1 MLCLGRILT
10 SKSLT
15 QKRGRAATVAAL
27 DLRACSAAEGRQHS
41 AGACASAVPA
51 AAGRRSACSRLAAGG
66 AGSPRVEA
74 PAAAEPAGRGAAGH
88 QRGLRH
94 RRAAAPVAAAPTG
107 KNPAGAAASEA
118 APPAGA
124 ASPAE
129 LPAVAAAPEWGAHP
143 QRQRRQRACR
153 LQARAVPSPRRTGAA
168 GRVAAAAAAEGE
180 LGFWAKRQFCPYE
193 FDKFQFLSFV
203 QITKIPLGIEKFP
216 IYP

>member
-1 MLCLGRILT
+1 MFRKNIDVKIVDAKARKGSNSCCPRSACL
-10 SKSLT
+10 
-15 QKRGRAATVAAL
+15 QPAAAA
-27 DLRACSAAEGRQHS
+27 ARQHS

-74 PAAAEPAGRGAAGH
+74 PAAAEPAGRGAAGQ

-124 ASPAE
+124 DSRAEPPAE
-129 LPAVAAAPEWGAHP
+129 AAAPEEGAHP
-143 QRQRRQRACR
+143 QRHRRQRACR
-153 LQARAVPSPRRTGAA
+153 LQARAVPSPRRTGSA
-168 GRVAAAAAAEGE
+168 GRVAATEAAEGIRV
-180 LGFWAKRQFCPYE
+180 LGK
-193 FDKFQFLSFV
+193 KTVL
-203 QITKIPLGIEKFP
+203 PL
-216 IYP
+216 